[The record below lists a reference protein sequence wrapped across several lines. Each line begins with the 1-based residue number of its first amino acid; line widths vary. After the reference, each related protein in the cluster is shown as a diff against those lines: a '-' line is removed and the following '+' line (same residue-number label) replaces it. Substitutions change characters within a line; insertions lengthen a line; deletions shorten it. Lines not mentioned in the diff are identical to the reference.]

1 MNVNQTTL
9 DDVLDMDGDDL
20 ADPYDSPQWRR
31 DRIEMEEEVEAD
43 EVDAEEAEQHARTM
57 LRALWIGAAQ
67 DLARRLADHP
77 GACNHLRLAALTV
90 AQDEGADGWS
100 LRTAEGMC
108 RVLETALRSA
118 DRGGVL

>member
-1 MNVNQTTL
+1 MNVNQTSI
-9 DDVLDMDGDDL
+9 DDILDMDDVDMD
-20 ADPYDSPQWRR
+20 DPYDSPQWRR
-31 DRIEMEEEVEAD
+31 IEMEDEVEAD

-67 DLARRLADHP
+67 DLARKLADHP
-77 GACNHLRLAALTV
+77 GVCNHLRLAALTV
-90 AQDEGADGWS
+90 AEDAGADGWS